1 MQYGYWHR
9 RSQTLDTRW
18 RCTRYVRQ
26 SLAIIPWLLS
36 FHAAFAQ
43 DSAVA
48 PAIGTAALPRDLSPW
63 GMFMNADAVVKAVVV
78 VLAIASLLT
87 WTIWLAKSIE
97 IMQAKRKARAGFLRA
112 WGGGAPPPTHS
123 NPN

>member
-9 RSQTLDTRW
+9 RSQTLDTRR

-26 SLAIIPWLLS
+26 SLAMIPWLLS
-36 FHAAFAQ
+36 FPAPFAQ
-43 DSAVA
+43 ASAVA
-48 PAIGTAALPRDLSPW
+48 PAIGAAALPRDLSPW

-97 IMQAKRKARAGFLRA
+97 IVQAKRKARAGFRA
-112 WGGGAPPPTHS
+112 AGAP
-123 NPN
+123 

>member
-1 MQYGYWHR
+1 M
-9 RSQTLDTRW
+9 
-18 RCTRYVRQ
+18 
-26 SLAIIPWLLS
+26 IPWLLS

-48 PAIGTAALPRDLSPW
+48 PAIGAAALPRDLSPW

-97 IMQAKRKARAGFLRA
+97 IMQAKRKARAGLRA
-112 WGGGAPPPTHS
+112 IGARKLDIEHLALPDARDAIHAERFQRAFDGLALRIEDA
-123 NPN
+123 